1 VRLNRYLVRAH
12 LTAALLVGGVA
23 LPASAE
29 PRPATTVA
37 AADRFPAIHIDNFGE
52 INANYYR
59 GGQPRRSDYAELAAF
74 GVRTVVNLTS
84 DDAQPDERS
93 LVDQVGMQYVGIPMT
108 TRIVPTPDQIAEF
121 LRIVNDPAKQPVFVH
136 CVGGRHRTGLMTA
149 IYRMTSDRWTAAQ
162 AFAEMKRFRFGADFL
177 HPEFKQFVY
186 AFHLPTARPA
196 PAVVSAVAAPAAGKL
211 Q

>member
-1 VRLNRYLVRAH
+1 MKRNRYLVH
-12 LTAALLVGGVA
+12 LMVALLFGGVP

-29 PRPATTVA
+29 PPPATMA
-37 AADRFPAIHIDNFGE
+37 AATDRLPAIRIDNFGE

-59 GGQPRRSDYAELAAF
+59 GGQPRRSDYADLAAF

-84 DDAQPDERS
+84 DDAQADERIR
-93 LVDQVGMQYVGIPMT
+93 VEQAGMQYVGLPMT
-108 TRIVPTPDQIAEF
+108 TRMVPTSDQIVEF
-121 LRIVNDPAKQPVFVH
+121 LRIVNDPANQPVFVH
-136 CVGGRHRTGLMTA
+136 CVGGRHRTGVMTA

-186 AFHLPTARPA
+186 AFHRPTAKPA
-196 PAVVSAVAAPAAGKL
+196 PAVASAAAAPTAGKL
-211 Q
+211 D